1 MELSI
6 NREHGRSRSG
16 PGRVGGG
23 NRFSGHVESEMSIRY
38 SSGDVKN
45 SDGSITGLCLRNVV
59 HVLRTQQALADAQW
73 LSNPSPEDS
82 NALE

>member
-45 SDGSITGLCLRNVV
+45 SDGSGILGFGEGVCTGIINLG
-59 HVLRTQQALADAQW
+59 VLACRVSKAKRLDEMTK
-73 LSNPSPEDS
+73 E
-82 NALE
+82 